1 MKKKLIALL
10 LAAVLTA
17 ITGCGGQNAAS
28 GDAAQAPGDTAGG
41 RAGRLAI

>member
-1 MKKKLIALL
+1 MKKKLIALR

-28 GDAAQAPGDTAGG
+28 GDAAQAPGSGTGVA
-41 RAGRLAI
+41 